1 MPEKTSDETPTK
13 RESILMAA
21 RNLFAEKGYEETTIA
36 DIAKAAGVAVGTVYL
51 YFHNKHDV
59 YTAVSLDIELSLA
72 QAFQNPSLRE
82 LPFKDVIRTMVNASF
97 QASRQHQQF
106 MSLIQTDMQSPEE
119 IRQHKEIDDQVTQTI
134 DALFRHAIEKGELAP
149 FNTAMYAE
157 ILSCAAG
164 AVIHQCFVVE
174 GGEREEQFREYLI
187 ELIERLFFGPSLR
200 EGS

>member
-1 MPEKTSDETPTK
+1 MPEKTGDEMPTK
-13 RESILMAA
+13 REIILMAA

-36 DIAKAAGVAVGTVYL
+36 DIARGAGVAVGTVYL

-59 YTAVSLDIELSLA
+59 YTATSLNIELSIA
-72 QAFQNPSLRE
+72 QAFQNPLLRE
-82 LPFKDVIRTMVNASF
+82 LPFKEVIRTMIDASF
-97 QASRQHQQF
+97 RISRQYQQF
-106 MSLIQTDMQSPEE
+106 MSLLQTDMQSPEE
-119 IRQHKEIDDQVTQTI
+119 IRQHKEIDDQVTRTI
-134 DALFRHAIEKGELAP
+134 DALMRYAIEKSELAP

-174 GGEREEQFREYLI
+174 GGEREKQYREYLI
-187 ELIERLFFGPSLR
+187 ELIERLFFGPSLQ